1 MSLNE
6 KANMISSYSGG
17 ALRGTANI
25 PGDKSI
31 SHRALIFG
39 SLAFGKTKISG
50 LLNSFD
56 VTSTMDALRSLG
68 VRISQDKNNDWNVD
82 GVGVGG
88 FTAPENI
95 IDCGNSGTSVRLL
108 MGAISTCNISVT
120 FTGDASLRSRPMNRV
135 IEPLREFGAC
145 AYGKDG
151 NSLPLTIVGAK
162 KPYSSGL

>member
-68 VRISQDKNNDWNVD
+68 VRISQDKNNDCNVD
-82 GVGVGG
+82 GVGV
-88 FTAPENI
+88 
-95 IDCGNSGTSVRLL
+95 L
-108 MGAISTCNISVT
+108 
-120 FTGDASLRSRPMNRV
+120 SL
-135 IEPLREFGAC
+135 IH
-145 AYGKDG
+145 
-151 NSLPLTIVGAK
+151 I
-162 KPYSSGL
+162 